1 MKIQIIHSS
10 IQPTNQETNNSTTSY
25 NFHDE
30 LDGQQEKIPSLHQ
43 IKTYQIVS
51 NKKKQPRF
59 SAEAVQPPPQS
70 FFDSK
75 KLPWNKSNLLAEDAF
90 CFLFLNGPLSVWKTM
105 LESQLKWKSW
115 IPSWQVK
122 VTVGI
127 PGIIKN
133 VPMPVVTVLVVGRS
147 IPKFKWSRSLS
158 TNPMKFSILVFVFR
172 VHWYFIFTTLN
183 ALYLNYP
190 QYVIWMIEDL
200 CNFSLP
206 SCDFVNSSSLPTPN
220 CPKRLAEPEKN
231 ITPGAK
237 SIQKKEKTLQ
247 KVESLHSTKLTWQWK
262 KSPFFDRKNH
272 RLKWL

>member
-10 IQPTNQETNNSTTSY
+10 IQPTNQVTNTSTTSY

-51 NKKKQPRF
+51 NKKNNQGSWPKPYN
-59 SAEAVQPPPQS
+59 PPQS

-133 VPMPVVTVLVVGRS
+133 VPMPVVTVLVVGWS

-172 VHWYFIFTTLN
+172 VHWYFIFATLN
-183 ALYLNYP
+183 AVCHLDDWRSMQLFAS
-190 QYVIWMIEDL
+190 VLWL
-200 CNFSLP
+200 CQFFLP
-206 SCDFVNSSSLPTPN
+206 SHSKLPKTT
-220 CPKRLAEPEKN
+220 CRTRKKHHSGSKIYPE
-231 ITPGAK
+231 
-237 SIQKKEKTLQ
+237 E
-247 KVESLHSTKLTWQWK
+247 
-262 KSPFFDRKNH
+262 RKNPSESWILTLH
-272 RLKWL
+272 KINMTMEKITIFW